1 MKSDLINSNS
11 SIYSSNNI
19 NGLIARKHLTE
30 AAALILI
37 PCDHSKMKNMLKI
50 LIEKNLVSK
59 SKPSAKR
66 SLLLIKIAKAKTETN
81 KQTKVIKP

>member
-59 SKPSAKR
+59 SKPSAER
-66 SLLLIKIAKAKTETN
+66 SLPLIKIAKAKTETN